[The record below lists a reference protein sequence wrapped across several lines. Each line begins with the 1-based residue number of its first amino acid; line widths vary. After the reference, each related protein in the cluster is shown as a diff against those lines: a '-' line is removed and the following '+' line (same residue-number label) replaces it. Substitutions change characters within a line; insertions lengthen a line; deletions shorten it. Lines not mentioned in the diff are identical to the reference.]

1 VIDFELGELERAVR
15 EELALNRNMLTIIK
29 SLRRWYADYLDRA
42 TLEGIE
48 DVEKI
53 MDEGLR

>member
-1 VIDFELGELERAVR
+1 MIDFELGELERAVR